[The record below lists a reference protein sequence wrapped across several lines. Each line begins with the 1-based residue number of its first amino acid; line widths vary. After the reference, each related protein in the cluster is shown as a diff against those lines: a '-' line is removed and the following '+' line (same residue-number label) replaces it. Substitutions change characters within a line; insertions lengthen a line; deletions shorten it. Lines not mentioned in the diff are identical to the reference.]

1 MSNRKRNENSSA
13 AFRSLDP
20 AQLSKTYSDI
30 IFALQN
36 MPDGGTW
43 EQIAKVLKEKESRIW
58 KRLNELGANNLI
70 HRDGR
75 RVLSSGRFGSIWKI
89 GPEGAAATTE
99 KSLPGPTIADHSRA
113 IKKLAQPVNQPTLF

>member
-1 MSNRKRNENSSA
+1 MSNRKVNENSSA

-20 AQLSKTYSDI
+20 AQLSKTYADI
-30 IFALQN
+30 LFALKN

-58 KRLNELGANNLI
+58 KRMNELGANNLI

-75 RVLSSGRFGSIWKI
+75 RILSSGRFGSVWKI
-89 GPEGAAATTE
+89 GPEGSAATTE
-99 KSLPGPTIADHSRA
+99 KALPVLSVSDYAKA
-113 IKKLAQPVNQPTLF
+113 ILQPTLF

>member
-1 MSNRKRNENSSA
+1 MSNRKVNENSSA

-20 AQLSKTYSDI
+20 SQLSKTYADI
-30 IFALQN
+30 MFALKN

-89 GPEGAAATTE
+89 GPPGTEPTTE
-99 KSLPGPTIADHSRA
+99 KALPGKSVVDYSRE
-113 IKKLAQPVNQPTLF
+113 IIQPSLF